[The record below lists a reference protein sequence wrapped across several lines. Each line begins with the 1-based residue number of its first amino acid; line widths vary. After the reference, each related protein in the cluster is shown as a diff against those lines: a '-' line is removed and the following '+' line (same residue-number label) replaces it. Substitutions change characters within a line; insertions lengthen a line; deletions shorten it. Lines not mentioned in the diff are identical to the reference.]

1 MGINNS
7 KLLSG
12 RVPVTPYSN
21 LTSDRYQFLGL
32 NQAEPSLGAGD
43 ANSVLT
49 LSTSNTRV
57 WSNTLTL
64 TSLNV
69 SGASNLGNIANVH
82 IFGGANGQLIQTDG
96 NGNLVFADPAVSD
109 SAAPMPFYIPVG
121 ETYYVPEN
129 FQGLF
134 TVPIEIDGALEVNGI
149 LAEVGTA
156 INSLNSQIIFD
167 DNGELTG
174 NTGFTFDT
182 VSGNLSVPGS
192 GIFTGSLLPSAN
204 IIYDLGNT
212 TNRWND
218 LYLSGTTIYIGNST
232 ISTAGANLVFTNG
245 NGGQFVLSGNANTTS
260 FSSAGGASVLTLRE
274 TDITFTANGNANI
287 FKITGTGVNVAGTL
301 SSTGNAAVSGILT
314 DNYYYANGQP
324 LDVGGN
330 PGGANTNIQ
339 FNNNGEFGGSAN
351 FTFNSSTN
359 VLTVVGNIDASNAN
373 LGNIVTANYLVSN
386 SGCVLIGNGAIAV
399 IGNAAGIFNSGI
411 VDINLGLV
419 ANVVVGSTT
428 GNVTIQGNLIANNN
442 VTVTGTVSGN
452 LLTGTLTTQAQPN
465 ITSTGTLT
473 SLSVSGNAN
482 VGNIGATGGVFTTV
496 AGTLTTASQPNIT
509 SVGILS
515 GLSVSGGIE
524 VNGNVQAN
532 TNIVVTGNIS
542 SGNAN
547 LGNLATANYFSGTL
561 TTAAQPNITST
572 GTLTSLSVTGTI
584 NSGNLSVSGNV
595 DSGNLNSS
603 FLSITGNINSGN
615 LSASGNSSSGNL
627 SVTANVS
634 SGNISVTANVSSGN
648 ISASGNI
655 NSGNISASGN
665 INSGNISVTANVSSG
680 NISASGNISSG
691 NLNASFLSITGNIN
705 SGNLSVSGNVDASN
719 VNSSFLSVTGNIIS
733 GNINSGNATFGNITS
748 NGTGGNITG
757 ANVISANTFSASGN
771 ISSANLNASFLSI
784 TGNIITGN
792 LSTSGNIDFGN
803 LNGSFLSITG
813 NINSGNISASGNI
826 NSANLTISNTIDAVN
841 IKVTDLYSK
850 RTSIPITSNTL
861 IDIFPTTQ
869 FRSAKYTMRAGN
881 GTDFQALEVLLVHN
895 SINSIITV
903 YGSLSTS
910 STDLVAFDTDISAG
924 NVNVY
929 ATAVGANTNLNLM
942 GTYVPD

>member
-1 MGINNS
+1 MAMNNS

-12 RVPVTPYSN
+12 RAPVTPYSN
-21 LTSDRYQFLGL
+21 LSNDRYQFLGL
-32 NQAEPSLGAGD
+32 SQAEPSLGAGAD
-43 ANSVLT
+43 NSVLT
-49 LSTSNTRV
+49 ISTSNTRV
-57 WSNTLTL
+57 WSNTLSLSSL
-64 TSLNV
+64 TVN
-69 SGASNLGNIANVH
+69 GASNLGNIANVH

-96 NGNLVFADPAVSD
+96 SGNLIFADPAVNT
-109 SAAPMPFYIPVG
+109 SAAPMPFYVPVG
-121 ETYYVPEN
+121 ETYYVPTN

-134 TVPIEIDGALEVNGI
+134 TVPIEIDGALEVDGI

-156 INSLNSQIIFD
+156 INSLNSQVIFD

-260 FSSAGGASVLTLRE
+260 FSSANGSSVLTLRE

-324 LDVGGN
+324 LDVGGI
-330 PGGANTNIQ
+330 PGGSNTTIQ
-339 FNNNGEFGGSAN
+339 FNNNGEFAGSN
-351 FTFNSSTN
+351 NLTFNSTAN
-359 VLTVVGNIDASNAN
+359 LLTLNGNIAASNAN

-399 IGNAAGIFNSGI
+399 IGNAAGFFNSGI
-411 VDINLGLV
+411 TDINLGLV

-442 VTVTGTVSGN
+442 VTVIGNVSGN

-473 SLSVSGNAN
+473 SLSVSGNSN

-496 AGTLTTASQPNIT
+496 TGTLTTASQPNIT

-615 LSASGNSSSGNL
+615 LSASGNINSGNLSASGNINSGNL
-627 SVTANVS
+627 SVTANV
-634 SGNISVTANVSSGN
+634 ISGN
-648 ISASGNI
+648 ISATGNI
-655 NSGNISASGN
+655 NSGNISA
-665 INSGNISVTANVSSG
+665 T
-680 NISASGNISSG
+680 GNISSG
-691 NLNASFLSITGNIN
+691 NVNASFLSITGNIT
-705 SGNLSVSGNVDASN
+705 SGNLSASGNIDASN
-719 VNSSFLSVTGNIIS
+719 FNGSFLSVTGNIIS

-861 IDIFPTTQ
+861 IDVFPTTQ

>member
-21 LTSDRYQFLGL
+21 LTADRYQFLGL
-32 NQAEPSLGAGD
+32 NQAEPSLGSGT

-57 WSNTLTL
+57 WSNTLSL
-64 TSLNV
+64 NSLNV

-96 NGNLVFADPAVSD
+96 SGNLIFADPAVVD

-121 ETYYVPEN
+121 EKYYVPDS

-134 TVPIEIDGALEVNGI
+134 TVPIEIDGELEVNGI

-192 GIFTGSLLPSAN
+192 GIFTGNLLPSAN

-232 ISTAGANLVFTNG
+232 IATAGANLVFTNG
-245 NGGQFVLSGNANTTS
+245 NGGQFVLTGNANSTS
-260 FSSAGGASVLTLRE
+260 FSSANGASVLTLRE
-274 TDITFTANGNANI
+274 TDITFNANGNANI

-339 FNNNGEFGGSAN
+339 FNNNGEFGGTAN
-351 FTFNSSTN
+351 LTFNSATN
-359 VLTVVGNIDASNAN
+359 LLTLTGNIAASNAN

-386 SGCVLIGNGAIAV
+386 SGCVLIATGAIAV

-419 ANVVVGSTT
+419 ANVIVGSNV

-442 VTVTGTVSGN
+442 VTVTGNVSGN
-452 LLTGTLTTQAQPN
+452 LLTGTLTTAAQPN

-473 SLSVSGNAN
+473 SLSVSGNSN
-482 VGNIGATGGVFTTV
+482 VGNIGATGGVFTNVT
-496 AGTLTTASQPNIT
+496 GTLTTASQPNIT

-532 TNIVVTGNIS
+532 TNIVVIGNIS

-572 GTLTSLSVTGTI
+572 GILTSLSVTGNI

-615 LSASGNSSSGNL
+615 
-627 SVTANVS
+627 
-634 SGNISVTANVSSGN
+634 IST
-648 ISASGNI
+648 
-655 NSGNISASGN
+655 
-665 INSGNISVTANVSSG
+665 
-680 NISASGNISSG
+680 SGNISSG
-691 NLNASFLSITGNIN
+691 NLST
-705 SGNLSVSGNVDASN
+705 
-719 VNSSFLSVTGNIIS
+719 
-733 GNINSGNATFGNITS
+733 
-748 NGTGGNITG
+748 
-757 ANVISANTFSASGN
+757 SGN
-771 ISSANLNASFLSI
+771 ISSANLI
-784 TGNIITGN
+784 
-792 LSTSGNIDFGN
+792 
-803 LNGSFLSITG
+803 
-813 NINSGNISASGNI
+813 
-826 NSANLTISNTIDAVN
+826 ISNTIDAVN

-850 RTSIPITSNTL
+850 RTSIPITTTTL
-861 IDIFPTTQ
+861 IDIFPVNQ
-869 FRSAKYTMRAGN
+869 FRSAKYTMRAGD
-881 GTDFQALEVLLVHN
+881 GTDYQALEVLLVHN
-895 SINSIITV
+895 NINSIITV